1 MYTTYRRNK
10 RFSKFHRRKK
20 NRDRGGDIKTTSI
33 FFLVVRPQEY
43 VVIISSTETLH
54 KYVV

>member
-20 NRDRGGDIKTTSI
+20 NRDQGGDIKTTSI

-43 VVIISSTETLH
+43 DVVIISSIETLH
-54 KYVV
+54 K